1 MIMLVYLIDGIDSS
15 HGDGLSV
22 VLDAEKGQHM
32 EAAAECGYHYLEC
45 FIGKSTL
52 LRHLEV

>member
-1 MIMLVYLIDGIDSS
+1 MIVPVYLIDGIGSS

-22 VLDAEKGQHM
+22 VLDTEKGQHM